1 MKRFFAVLI
10 LVLNVG
16 LLSWSLAQGTR
27 NDLFDQKKVDQ
38 ELEIMK
44 GILGTTLDFAVRDL
58 QVSGAGESRDQ
69 RHLEHVWGWNNIS
82 GFYLYGQGATFVIPT
97 SELAIPSQ
105 RLGGMAMAMN
115 LGHLSTVEVGA
126 YSEAMAA
133 SQEAMQQAQEELADV
148 QEELR
153 DQMEE
158 TAEAEREAQ
167 EAGDTVVIAPPV
179 QAPAPAVAPAAPA
192 RPARPAARVQ
202 PTPPPKPDQETI
214 RKRLAAAQEKVKKR
228 QEMIEQRRQKFQEAL
243 AQLKVHLVEALANHG
258 DSLTFV
264 KPNEYIN
271 LVLSTDAGEA
281 MVLGGGAGSQRD
293 IVSVQKSVVSD
304 YKAGRLTL
312 EAFKQKVLQYSN

>member
-1 MKRFFAVLI
+1 MRRFFAVLI
-10 LVLNVG
+10 LVLNIG

-27 NDLFDQKKVDQ
+27 NDLFDQRKVDQ

-44 GILGTTLDFAVRDL
+44 GILGTTMDFAVRDL
-58 QVSGAGESRDQ
+58 QVSTAGESRDE
-69 RHLEHVWGWNNIS
+69 RHLEHAWGWNNIS
-82 GFYLYGQGATFVIPT
+82 GFYLYGQGATFIIPT
-97 SELAIPSQ
+97 SELGIPWPHGTGRIALS
-105 RLGGMAMAMN
+105 LGSAYADDTTYTVA
-115 LGHLSTVEVGA
+115 LESTR
-126 YSEAMAA
+126 EAME
-133 SQEAMQQAQEELADV
+133 EAQAQLAEV
-148 QEELR
+148 QEEFR

-167 EAGDTVVIAPPV
+167 ERSDGVAVAPPPV
-179 QAPAPAVAPAAPA
+179 PTPAPAIAPAAPA
-192 RPARPAARVQ
+192 RPARPVAGVQ
-202 PTPPPKPDQETI
+202 PPPQPKPDQEAM

-228 QEMIEQRRQKFQEAL
+228 QEMMEQRRQKFQEAL
-243 AQLKVHLVEALANHG
+243 TQLKVHLVEALANHG

-271 LVLSTDAGEA
+271 LVLSTDI
-281 MVLGGGAGSQRD
+281 GGALLAGGPAGPQRD

>member
-1 MKRFFAVLI
+1 MRRSFAALI
-10 LVLNVG
+10 LALNIG
-16 LLSWSLAQGTR
+16 LLSWSLAQGMR
-27 NDLFDQKKVDQ
+27 NDLFDQRKVDQ

-58 QVSGAGESRDQ
+58 QVSGAGESRDD
-69 RHLEHVWGWNNIS
+69 RHLEHAWGWNNIS
-82 GFYLYGQGATFVIPT
+82 GFYLYGQGATFIIPT
-97 SELAIPSQ
+97 SELAIPWQ
-105 RLGGMAMAMN
+105 RPGRLAMDLGN
-115 LGHLSTVEVGA
+115 LDVGV
-126 YSEAMAA
+126 YSEAMASA
-133 SQEAMQQAQEELADV
+133 REAMEQAQAELVEV
-148 QEELR
+148 QEEFR

-167 EAGDTVVIAPPV
+167 TAGDTIAPPPPV
-179 QAPAPAVAPAAPA
+179 PTPAPAVAPAAPA

-202 PTPPPKPDQETI
+202 PAPPPKPDQEAI

-228 QEMIEQRRQKFQEAL
+228 QEMMEQRRQKFQAEL
-243 AQLKVHLVEALANHG
+243 GQLKVHLVEALANHG

-271 LVLSTDAGEA
+271 LVLSTDIGGALLA
-281 MVLGGGAGSQRD
+281 GGGAAPQRD
-293 IVSVQKSVVSD
+293 IVSVQKSVISD